1 MLRDAGTLAN
11 PRFGVDQ
18 TIDALL
24 ERLREFYE
32 AEACVLTTS
41 PGRGAAASNVH
52 CWERHC
58 PGNAARVA
66 ALSVDELP
74 WLPPDAVVVY
84 VRSRQW
90 WPGPARVWCGER
102 MGGRLIDGP
111 RSCHPAIAEDL
122 LDQVGG
128 RSWLSVPVY
137 ADQRH
142 VGRLHIIRERG
153 FEPSD
158 AEFALQVME
167 SGMLLIENVRLVD
180 QLASSAAL
188 RERERVARDIHDSV
202 IQPYIGL
209 QLGLVAVQRTLES
222 GNLATAEAKV
232 RRLVDLTNIAIE
244 DLRSGVH
251 DLKGDS
257 TQYGSG
263 LPRALRLHVA
273 RFAEDTGIPVDIEGI
288 DTVRC
293 GDRLAAELFQMAVEA
308 LSNVRRHTA
317 ATRAAVRFKTD
328 AHHVRLQV
336 ENLEPAKGR
345 TPFMPRSLSER
356 AAALGGSVTVDR
368 YRDGRSIV
376 EVTIPL

>member
-1 MLRDAGTLAN
+1 
-11 PRFGVDQ
+11 
-18 TIDALL
+18 
-24 ERLREFYE
+24 
-32 AEACVLTTS
+32 
-41 PGRGAAASNVH
+41 
-52 CWERHC
+52 
-58 PGNAARVA
+58 
-66 ALSVDELP
+66 
-74 WLPPDAVVVY
+74 
-84 VRSRQW
+84 
-90 WPGPARVWCGER
+90 